1 VEIDEELE
9 KLLDTFWTEH
19 PTWPESDAGP
29 SSPKGE
35 TDDQLL
41 SLHRLLSAIDPKE
54 AGRWHWRDGRKVRR
68 GIERWWENATGKTE
82 GKPKG
87 RKAR

>member
-1 VEIDEELE
+1 MEIDEELE

-19 PTWPESDAGP
+19 PTWPESHAGP

-41 SLHRLLSAIDPKE
+41 SLYRLLSAIDPKE

-68 GIERWWENATGKTE
+68 GIERWWENSTGRAE
-82 GKPKG
+82 EKPGG

>member
-1 VEIDEELE
+1 MDV
-9 KLLDTFWTEH
+9 
-19 PTWPESDAGP
+19 GP

-41 SLHRLLSAIDPKE
+41 SLHRLLTAIDPKE

-68 GIERWWENATGKTE
+68 GIERWWENGGTTSGKKE
-82 GKPKG
+82 QG
-87 RKAR
+87 RRAR